1 MPSSPDRRSHRD
13 DLEESVLALLADH
26 QYDGHPLREALEQVI
41 ERMHQHVTRLER
53 ITLISDRY
61 QTTARERYR
70 HLSSRYD
77 RQIHRLEKA
86 IRISDRY
93 QSSLKELNR
102 ALREASTHDQ
112 LTGLPNRK
120 MMAELCRLA
129 DERVGREGETY
140 ALLAIDADRFKGI
153 NDTYGHELGDQVLI
167 SLARSL
173 QAGIREGDTC
183 ARWGGEEFLA
193 ILPGADLDTAQR
205 VADRLL
211 STVRAIALQSGSMV
225 ICPRVSIGLAQ
236 HLPGEKYNEVYQR
249 ADQALL
255 LAKQRGRDRYVV
267 ASPIREPGVTT
278 RLPH

>member
-1 MPSSPDRRSHRD
+1 MPNTPERRSQRD
-13 DLEESVLALLADH
+13 DLEERVLALLSDG
-26 QYDGHPLREALEQVI
+26 QYDGHPLRGALEEVI

-61 QTTARERYR
+61 QSTARERFR

-77 RQIHRLEKA
+77 RQINRLEKA

-120 MMAELCRLA
+120 MMTELCRLA
-129 DERVGREGETY
+129 DERVSREGETY
-140 ALLAIDADRFKGI
+140 ALLAIDADRFKQI
-153 NDTYGHELGDQVLI
+153 NDSHGHELGDQVLI
-167 SLARSL
+167 ALSRSFVS
-173 QAGIREGDTC
+173 GIREGDTC

-211 STVRAIALQSGSMV
+211 HSVRAIALHCGSTL
-225 ICPRVSIGLAQ
+225 ITPRVSIGLAQ
-236 HLPGEKYNEVYQR
+236 HCPGEKYGEVFHR
-249 ADQALL
+249 ADKALL
-255 LAKQRGRDRYVV
+255 MAKRNGRDCYVV
-267 ASPIREPGVTT
+267 AKQPTEPGAIT
-278 RLPH
+278 RLPL